1 MIFKGISLKMEGE
14 GSDSNDRESM
24 AAVLCVGKGIETD
37 SEYMVLKQQLYDQL
51 PDFQKVLQMLSPE
64 YQSVILEHMGICA
77 EMAQRET
84 EIVCFMD

>member
-1 MIFKGISLKMEGE
+1 MIEKAWQRYCALEKE
-14 GSDSNDRESM
+14 
-24 AAVLCVGKGIETD
+24 LETD

-84 EIVCFMD
+84 EIACFME

>member
-1 MIFKGISLKMEGE
+1 MKEVIQMIEKAWQRYCALEKE
-14 GSDSNDRESM
+14 
-24 AAVLCVGKGIETD
+24 LETD
-37 SEYMVLKQQLYDQL
+37 SEYMALKQQLYDQL

-84 EIVCFMD
+84 EIVCFME

>member
-1 MIFKGISLKMEGE
+1 MKEVIQMIEKAWQRYCALQKE
-14 GSDSNDRESM
+14 
-24 AAVLCVGKGIETD
+24 LETD

-84 EIVCFMD
+84 EIACFME

>member
-1 MIFKGISLKMEGE
+1 MKEVIQMIEKAWQRYCALEKE
-14 GSDSNDRESM
+14 
-24 AAVLCVGKGIETD
+24 LETD

-84 EIVCFMD
+84 EIVCFME